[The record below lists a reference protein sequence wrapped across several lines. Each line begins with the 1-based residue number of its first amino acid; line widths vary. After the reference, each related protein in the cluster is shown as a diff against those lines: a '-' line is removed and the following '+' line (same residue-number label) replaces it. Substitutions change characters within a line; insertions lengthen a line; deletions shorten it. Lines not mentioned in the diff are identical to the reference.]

1 MRCLL
6 LLACAIGLS
15 AAAAYDPTEVLTRA
29 IQRAI
34 ERARTIP
41 NYTCVETVTRVY
53 FQPAAV
59 SLPRDCP
66 VLLEQRHH
74 RTPDIFLNAYATD
87 RLRLDVTMSSR
98 GEIFSWPGASRF
110 DDHDIDHVV
119 RNGPMGTGS
128 FGGFLTTIFTS
139 DAKRFRFER
148 SLSVNGRTT
157 MEYSFQVAQ
166 PDSHYKVKLNE
177 GWTYVPY
184 SGTFQVD
191 PESGDVLSMA
201 ITTGASPLAT
211 GMCQSTTMLDFAR
224 VRIGDQQFMLP
235 GHARQRF
242 VYPTVEETENTTGFT
257 NCREFRGESTVTFSP
272 EEPAAPGTSKRA
284 SSAPEIVIPR
294 GLRFTM
300 ELTAPISTDTAAAG
314 DPFNAKLS
322 DALRDDRNKVLA
334 PKGSIVAGRLLRV
347 QVFARPPESLVVLQ
361 PEYVETRN
369 GRLAL
374 SAVRDWTYMVAQR
387 RRTGKGV
394 EVLMPLPGE
403 ENSGVFRFP
412 GVNAVIPA
420 KFRSDWKT
428 APPSTRD
435 P

>member
-1 MRCLL
+1 MRCLFL
-6 LLACAIGLS
+6 SACALGLS
-15 AAAAYDPTEVLTRA
+15 AAAAYEPTEVLTRA

-34 ERARTIP
+34 DRSRAIP

-53 FQPAAV
+53 FSPAAT
-59 SLPRDCP
+59 SLPRDCAI
-66 VLLEQRHH
+66 LLEQRRHP
-74 RTPDIFLNAYATD
+74 TPDIILHPYSTD

-128 FGGFLTTIFTS
+128 FGGFLATIFTS

-148 SLSVNGRTT
+148 SLSVNGRVT
-157 MEYSFQVAQ
+157 MEYSFQVPQ

-191 PESGDVLSMA
+191 PESGDVLSMG

-211 GMCQSTTMLDFAR
+211 GMCQSTTTLDFAR
-224 VRIGDQQFMLP
+224 VRIGDEQFMLP

-272 EEPAAPGTSKRA
+272 GEPAAPGSPKRV
-284 SSAPEIVIPR
+284 SSGTGNAIPP
-294 GLRFTM
+294 GLRFTLD
-300 ELTAPISTDTAAAG
+300 LTASIPTDTAAAG
-314 DPFNAKLS
+314 DPFTAKLS
-322 DALRDDRNKVLA
+322 DALRDDRNKVIA
-334 PKGSIVAGRLLRV
+334 AKGSLVTGRLLRV
-347 QVFARPPESLVVLQ
+347 QMFAHPPESLVVLQ
-361 PEYVETRN
+361 PEYVDTRS

-374 SAVRDWTYMVAQR
+374 SAVRDWTYLVAQR

-394 EVLMPLPGE
+394 EVLIPLPGE

-412 GVNAVIPA
+412 GEHVVIPA

-428 APPSTRD
+428 APPISRE